1 MTSTRIASIYWQKNM
16 VSGQRKF
23 LRRNNHGIRGHK
35 GAKLKVQLF
44 HHRDIVNGMQ
54 FTTLI
59 HVKCLDCDG
68 RHLAF
73 ARITPELLEFIRN
86 LKLDVPDS
94 LLNWKSKLPC
104 PNNLP
109 KKS

>member
-1 MTSTRIASIYWQKNM
+1 MASY
-16 VSGQRKF
+16 QREF
-23 LRRNNHGIRGHK
+23 PWRSNHGIRGHE

-44 HHRDIVNGMQ
+44 HHQDIVNGMQ